1 MRVDTFESNVVFARH
16 GLWTADGTTT
26 TCFLCRLDKRIV
38 SKENDPGSGMRTDFR
53 NPRGQPSRRWSTQAY
68 DDEEVAQDV
77 LRNAL
82 FERRT
87 TLFSQGSDSFS

>member
-1 MRVDTFESNVVFARH
+1 VDTFESNVVFARH

-38 SKENDPGSGMRTDFR
+38 SKENYPGSGMRTDFR
-53 NPRGQPSRRWSTQAY
+53 KPRGQPSRRWSTQAY